1 MPETTT
7 AAAATGLHRMTR
19 TLMILFAVAGGAAVG
34 SLYYAQPLL
43 DIIARDLHVGE
54 GAAGLLVTA
63 TQIGYAVGI
72 VFIVPLGDRHNRRN
86 LVPLMMLISAVALI
100 GCAVAPNII
109 VLTIALVAVG
119 LTTVSGQILVPFAG
133 DLSDEATRGRVVG
146 IVVSGLLT
154 GILAARIVSG
164 LIAGVAG
171 WRLVFVVAAVL
182 MVVLAAL
189 LYSQTPIVPAK
200 TSVSYKVL
208 LRSIATIIRREPLL
222 RVVMVFGAIGFATF
236 TMFWTALTFL
246 LSGPSYNYSPTV
258 IGLFGV
264 AGLLGTMAAQ
274 TAGRLHD
281 RGRSVIGTGLS
292 WILAIASWVTSDLGA
307 HSLAWLLVGILA
319 LDIATQARNIMNQAQ
334 IFAISADARSRINTA
349 YVAGNFVGGAI
360 GSIAATLLWAT
371 GGWNAVMI
379 AGGALSLAGFV
390 LWLATR
396 TGILSPVVAP
406 GVP

>member
-1 MPETTT
+1 
-7 AAAATGLHRMTR
+7 
-19 TLMILFAVAGGAAVG
+19 
-34 SLYYAQPLL
+34 
-43 DIIARDLHVGE
+43 
-54 GAAGLLVTA
+54 
-63 TQIGYAVGI
+63 
-72 VFIVPLGDRHNRRN
+72 
-86 LVPLMMLISAVALI
+86 
-100 GCAVAPNII
+100 
-109 VLTIALVAVG
+109 
-119 LTTVSGQILVPFAG
+119 
-133 DLSDEATRGRVVG
+133 
-146 IVVSGLLT
+146 
-154 GILAARIVSG
+154 
-164 LIAGVAG
+164 
-171 WRLVFVVAAVL
+171 VFVVAAVL
-182 MVVLAAL
+182 MVMLAAL
-189 LYSQTPIVPAK
+189 VYGRTPIVPAK

-246 LSGPSYNYSPTV
+246 LSGPPYNYSATV

-292 WILAIASWVTSDLGA
+292 WILATASWVASALGA
-307 HSLAWLLVGILA
+307 HSLAWLLLGILA

-360 GSIAATLLWAT
+360 GSIAATLLWAA
-371 GGWNAVMI
+371 GGWTAVVI
-379 AGGALSLAGFV
+379 AGGVLSLAGFV

-396 TGILSPVVAP
+396 TNILRP
-406 GVP
+406 GAAQRVR

>member
-1 MPETTT
+1 
-7 AAAATGLHRMTR
+7 
-19 TLMILFAVAGGAAVG
+19 
-34 SLYYAQPLL
+34 
-43 DIIARDLHVGE
+43 
-54 GAAGLLVTA
+54 VTA

-246 LSGPSYNYSPTV
+246 LSGPAYNYSATV

-281 RGRSVIGTGLS
+281 RGWSGIGTGLS
-292 WILAIASWVTSDLGA
+292 WILAIASWVASDLGA
-307 HSLAWLLVGILA
+307 HSLAWLLVGILV

-360 GSIAATLLWAT
+360 GSIAATLLWAA

-396 TGILSPVVAP
+396 TSILSPVAAQR
-406 GVP
+406 VP